1 MIVLKDKYG
10 RVHDYV
16 RISLIDK
23 CNLNCIYCNPV
34 NRKRAFSKS
43 DEHLSAESI
52 IRLSKIFV
60 TKLGIKKIRFTGGEP
75 LLRKDFIEILRELKI
90 FKNITPFKIGI
101 TTNGTNL
108 EKNIIKLKD
117 NGVDYLNIS
126 LDTLK
131 RIRFKEITG
140 KDLYEETIDSINK
153 SIEYQ
158 FEKIKVN
165 AVIMMGVNDD
175 ELTDFIDYFKDT
187 DVNIRFIEYMPFG
200 SNDWQ
205 VDGFI
210 SCDEMIRRIKAKFE
224 LENINHEIKIAEDYS
239 IAGHKGI
246 VSFISPISNH
256 FCNTCNRLRIT
267 STGDVKLC
275 LFSRT
280 NEPDLKEMLS
290 DGKYTDEDIE
300 NYFITILNAKEEKH
314 SEVEEL
320 IQLNNNNMLSI
331 GG

>member
-1 MIVLKDKYG
+1 MIILKDKYG

-34 NRKRAFSKS
+34 NRKKSFVKS
-43 DEHLSAESI
+43 DEQLSAGKI
-52 IRLSKIFV
+52 IRLVKIFV
-60 TKLGIKKIRFTGGEP
+60 THLGIKKIRFTGGEP
-75 LLRKDFIEILRELKI
+75 LLRKDFIEILKELKI
-90 FKNITPFKIGI
+90 FKDITHFKIGI

-108 EKNIIKLKD
+108 EKNIIRLKD

-131 RIRFKEITG
+131 RSSYKEITG
-140 KDLYEETIDSINK
+140 KDLYEETINSINK
-153 SIEYQ
+153 SLEYS

-165 AVIMMGVNDD
+165 AVVMKGVNDD
-175 ELTDFIDYFKDT
+175 ELTDFVDYFKDT
-187 DVNIRFIEYMPFG
+187 NVNLRFIEYMPFG
-200 SNDWQ
+200 NNDWQ
-205 VDGFI
+205 INGFI
-210 SCDEMIRRIKAKFE
+210 GCNEMKKIISEKYGLGR
-224 LENINHEIKIAEDYS
+224 INHEVKIAEDYS
-239 IAGHKGI
+239 VSGHKGI

-267 STGDVKLC
+267 SAGDVKLC
-275 LFSRT
+275 LFSKT
-280 NEPDLKEMLS
+280 NEPGLKEILS
-290 DGKYTDEDIE
+290 DDKYNDEDIIH
-300 NYFITILNAKEEKH
+300 YFITILNAKEEKH